1 MRVSLVERCLAVVIL
16 ILLSPLFAVIGFFVA
31 VTMGRPVFYVG
42 ERLGYHKK
50 PFNILKFRTLGLGAQ
65 QRIGGQLYDH
75 TYEKIRQSAQFMRDS
90 RLDELPQLLNI
101 ARGEMQFIGP
111 RPERYEVYLQ
121 HCKDLP
127 NYEDRFLTAPGVI
140 GFSQLCTPHSAPKSM
155 RARIDRRYVKNTSH
169 NSIAFGLFAI
179 WALFRRLVLSFVN
192 FIWRDKITAQLLK
205 GRSERRSNS
214 RANLQHSQ
222 LEIYSKD
229 GSQRLFSGNVC
240 DINQDHL
247 RIAGDFELDKNTTYL
262 ARMTSCSLRSFGKR
276 TKVAYC
282 YINLVNR
289 KDSDDSDDS
298 GVHEYLVEYS
308 AKSPLNRYL
317 IDQYFLHR
325 SIISRPI

>member
-16 ILLSPLFAVIGFFVA
+16 ILLSPLLAMVCLFVA

-42 ERLGYHKK
+42 ERLGYQKK
-50 PFNILKFRTLGLGAQ
+50 PFNIIKFRTLGIGAQ

-75 TYEKIRQSAQFMRDS
+75 TYEQIRQSAQFMRDS

-111 RPERYEVYLQ
+111 RPERHEVYLQ

-155 RARIDRRYVKNTSH
+155 RARIDRRYVRNTSH
-169 NSIAFGLFAI
+169 NGIAFGLFAI
-179 WALFRRLVLSFVN
+179 WALFRRLVLGFVN
-192 FIWRDKITAQLLK
+192 FIWRDKITVQLLK
-205 GRSERRSNS
+205 GQAERRSHS
-214 RANLQHSQ
+214 RANLQHSE
-222 LEIYSKD
+222 LKIYNED
-229 GSQRLFSGNVC
+229 GSQLLFSGNVC
-240 DINQDHL
+240 DINQEYL
-247 RIAGDFELDKNTTYL
+247 RIAGDFELDDKVTYQ

-276 TKVAYC
+276 TKVAYS
-282 YINLVNR
+282 YIKLVSR
-289 KDSDDSDDS
+289 KSSYDSTE
-298 GVHEYLVEYS
+298 HEYLVEYK

-317 IDQYFLHR
+317 IDQYFLHK
-325 SIISRPI
+325 SIISHPI